1 MLAISLFTCRI
12 IELGFEPGEIVL
24 LVLTLLV
31 STVNF
36 DTERTYVLKG
46 AVHLIIFI
54 SYIVL
59 SSASFFYPFRARYFV
74 IIGSRSVFSD
84 PHQSPI
90 GFKAI
95 VL

>member
-1 MLAISLFTCRI
+1 MVAAAFDSTINSRLFRNPSTLYRPQ
-12 IELGFEPGEIVL
+12 LG
-24 LVLTLLV
+24 
-31 STVNF
+31 
-36 DTERTYVLKG
+36 
-46 AVHLIIFI
+46 LI
-54 SYIVL
+54 
-59 SSASFFYPFRARYFV
+59 FYPFRARYFV